1 MILESAR
8 KMISKYTLCDCCL
21 GRQYGGLARGVTN
34 RERGRAVKLVL
45 AMEGHME
52 SKRVGAD
59 GTGTVN
65 AAVNGNDGGN
75 VDGSGNGNGN
85 GNEKEE
91 GERLLRALATR
102 GGFQPAANVLGC
114 ACGDSGACYLCGGTL
129 DRVREYAEGAAK
141 ALEGYGFG
149 NFLVG
154 VRVAGEVAE
163 REDAL
168 KTEFAIEF
176 GESLKMEASR
186 EIGKEI
192 SKILHKDV
200 EFERPDVVVT
210 VELPGPAFEVR
221 SMPLFIAGR
230 YRKLVR
236 GIPQSKWDC
245 VHCGGK
251 GCEVCHGTGKIY
263 PISVEEI
270 ITGPV
275 IAATGGAGAKFHGAG
290 REDVDAIMRGNGRP
304 FVVEVKEAKVRA
316 VDLQAVEAAVNASG
330 GGKVEVVGLKYSDK
344 KRVRSLKEKAKVA
357 EKVYRALVELGCT
370 VPEEALRKLEKSFKG
385 GVINQLT
392 PNRVLHRRADKLR
405 LKKVHEM
412 TARAVGDRMIELVVR
427 CQGGLY
433 VKELI
438 SGDEGRT
445 KPCVAD
451 VVGCSARCVEL
462 DVIAVN
468 EGA

>member
-8 KMISKYTLCDCCL
+8 KMITKYPLCDCCF
-21 GRQYGGLARGVTN
+21 GRQFGGLARGVTN
-34 RERGRAVKLVL
+34 RERGRAIKLVL

-52 SKRVGAD
+52 SKKGDVG
-59 GTGTVN
+59 
-65 AAVNGNDGGN
+65 
-75 VDGSGNGNGN
+75 
-85 GNEKEE
+85 
-91 GERLLRALATR
+91 GEAILRALAVN
-102 GGFQPAANVLGC
+102 GGFKPASNVL
-114 ACGDSGACYLCGGTL
+114 SGTEPGGECCICGGAL
-129 DRVREYAEGAAK
+129 EKVAGYAEGAAK
-141 ALEGYGFG
+141 ALEGYAFS

-154 VRVAGEVAE
+154 VRVSGEVAE
-163 REDAL
+163 KEDSL
-168 KTEFAIEF
+168 KTEFGIEF
-176 GESLKMEASR
+176 GESLKMESSR
-186 EIGKEI
+186 EIGKALARIINKE
-192 SKILHKDV
+192 V

-210 VELPGPAFEVR
+210 VELPGPGFEVR
-221 SMPLFIAGR
+221 SMPLFILGR
-230 YRKLVR
+230 YKKLVR

-251 GCEVCHGTGKIY
+251 GCEICHGTGKIY

-270 ITGPV
+270 ITGP
-275 IAATGGAGAKFHGAG
+275 IIEATGGVGTKFHGAG

-304 FVVEVKEAKVRA
+304 FVVEVKEAKSRS
-316 VDLQAVEAAVNASG
+316 VDLAALEAAINANG
-330 GGKVEVVGLKYSDK
+330 GGKVEVVDLKFSDK
-344 KRVRSLKEKAKVA
+344 KKVRTLKERAKVA
-357 EKVYRALVELGCT
+357 EKTYRALVEVGCP
-370 VPEEALRKLEKSFKG
+370 VSDEALRKLEKSFNG

-412 TARAVGDRMIELVVR
+412 TARSVGDRKIELVVR

-451 VVGCSARCVEL
+451 VIGCSARCVEL
-462 DVIAVN
+462 DVTSVN

>member
-1 MILESAR
+1 MILDSAR
-8 KMISKYTLCDCCL
+8 RMISKYTLCDCCL

-34 RERGRAVKLVL
+34 RERGRALKLVL

-52 SKRVGAD
+52 AKRVGAD
-59 GTGTVN
+59 GTGT
-65 AAVNGNDGGN
+65 ASDTADADYGGN
-75 VDGSGNGNGN
+75 VKGNVDEKADG
-85 GNEKEE
+85 EL
-91 GERLLRALATR
+91 LLRALATR
-102 GGFQPAANVLGC
+102 GGFQPAANVLDG
-114 ACGDSGACYLCGGTL
+114 ACGGGGACYICGGEL

-186 EIGKEI
+186 EIGKEL

-200 EFERPDVVVT
+200 EFERPDIVVT
-210 VELPGPAFEVR
+210 VELPGPRFEVR
-221 SMPLFIAGR
+221 SMPLFISGR

-275 IAATGGAGAKFHGAG
+275 IAATG
-290 REDVDAIMRGNGRP
+290 
-304 FVVEVKEAKVRA
+304 
-316 VDLQAVEAAVNASG
+316 
-330 GGKVEVVGLKYSDK
+330 
-344 KRVRSLKEKAKVA
+344 
-357 EKVYRALVELGCT
+357 
-370 VPEEALRKLEKSFKG
+370 
-385 GVINQLT
+385 
-392 PNRVLHRRADKLR
+392 
-405 LKKVHEM
+405 
-412 TARAVGDRMIELVVR
+412 
-427 CQGGLY
+427 
-433 VKELI
+433 
-438 SGDEGRT
+438 
-445 KPCVAD
+445 
-451 VVGCSARCVEL
+451 
-462 DVIAVN
+462 
-468 EGA
+468 

>member
-8 KMISKYTLCDCCL
+8 KMISKYTLCDSCM

-34 RERGRAVKLVL
+34 RERGRAIKLVL
-45 AMEGHME
+45 AMEGHVE
-52 SKRVGAD
+52 CRKGDPEGEAKAD
-59 GTGTVN
+59 
-65 AAVNGNDGGN
+65 
-75 VDGSGNGNGN
+75 
-85 GNEKEE
+85 
-91 GERLLRALATR
+91 GERLLRALAVN
-102 GGFQPAANVLGC
+102 GGFQPAANLLGSAGVEAGGC
-114 ACGDSGACYLCGGTL
+114 CHICGGTL
-129 DRVREYAEGAAK
+129 DRIQDYAEGAAK
-141 ALEGYGFG
+141 ALEGYGFN

-154 VRVAGEVAE
+154 VRVAGDMAE

-186 EIGKEI
+186 EIGKEV
-192 SKILHKDV
+192 SKMLKKEV
-200 EFERPDVVVT
+200 EFDRPEIVVT
-210 VELPGPAFEVR
+210 IELPGPGFEVR
-221 SMPLFIAGR
+221 PMPMFIAGR

-236 GIPQSKWDC
+236 GIPQSKWSC

-251 GCEVCHGTGKIY
+251 GCEICHGTGKIY
-263 PISVEEI
+263 PTSVEEV

-275 IAATGGAGAKFHGAG
+275 LAATGGAGAKFHGAG
-290 REDVDAIMRGNGRP
+290 REDVDATMGGNGRP
-304 FVVEVKEAKVRA
+304 FVVEVKGARVRS
-316 VDLQAVEAAVNASG
+316 VDLAALEAEINASG
-330 GGKVEVVGLKYSDK
+330 GGKVEVVDLKYSDK
-344 KRVRSLKEKAKVA
+344 RRVRSLKERAKVA
-357 EKVYRALVELGCT
+357 EKTYRALVEVGCP
-370 VPEEALRKLEKSFKG
+370 VSEEALRTLEKSFNG

-438 SGDEGRT
+438 SGDGGRT

-451 VVGCSARCVEL
+451 VIGCSARCVEL